1 MNSNIQLFDFD
12 DKLIRIVLV
21 DNEPWFVAADVCK
34 ILELSDVSTSVRRL
48 MDYEKGTHTV
58 CTPGG
63 NQDLLCISETGL
75 YRLIMTSRKP
85 QAEPFQTWVCTK
97 VLPSIRKTGAFSVK
111 PPALPPA
118 DVRISNLK
126 ESLNFFG
133 IDAENPR
140 IKQVVQ
146 DLVVDKILGAT
157 KQLTGDT
164 EEWIGVAEKAERL
177 GYPPYVA
184 GKHRSQ
190 LGKWVKQRKLRDRR
204 KEKRLC
210 NGTMRDIWLY
220 RDCPEFEEAIHEYFK
235 SLE

>member
-1 MNSNIQLFDFD
+1 MSSNIQFFDFND
-12 DKLIRIVLV
+12 NSIRVV
-21 DNEPWFVAADVCK
+21 MVGEDPWFVGADVCK
-34 ILELSDVSTSVRRL
+34 VLELSDVSMSLKRL
-48 MDYEKGTHTV
+48 QDSEKLTQTLFASGQ
-58 CTPGG
+58 
-63 NQDLLCISETGL
+63 NREMLCISESGL
-75 YRLIMTSRKP
+75 YRLVLTSRKP

-111 PPALPPA
+111 TPALPPA

-126 ESLNFFG
+126 ESLKFFG

-164 EEWIGVAEKAERL
+164 EEWMGVGEKAERL
-177 GYPPYVA
+177 GYPPYIA

-190 LGKWVKQRKLRDRR
+190 LGKWVKRCELRDRR

-210 NGTMRDIWLY
+210 NGTMRDVWLY
-220 RDCPEFEEAIHEYFK
+220 RDCPELEEAVHEYFK